1 MSPPP
6 PAPAALGL
14 YRGATRLLGPVI
26 DLYVRRRL
34 ARGKEDPA
42 RIGERLGH
50 PGQARPA
57 GTLVWVHAAS
67 VGEALSVAPLIE
79 RLLERLDEGH
89 VLLTTGTVTSAQLA
103 AERLPARALH
113 QFVPID
119 RPAAVRRFLD
129 HWRPDLALWVESELW
144 PNLIAETQMRGV
156 AMALI
161 NGRLSAR
168 STARW
173 RRAGGLARH
182 LLGGFTLCL
191 AQSAEDAARFTALG
205 ARAVHCAGNLKDAAP
220 PLPTD
225 SAALAALTA
234 ELADRP
240 RWLAASTH
248 AGEETLV
255 GTAHR
260 AVRTRHPTLLTLLV
274 PRHPERGGAI
284 AEALAR
290 QGLQV
295 TRRSAGA
302 PITAATDIYVADT
315 LGELGLFYRLAGIAF
330 VGGSL
335 VAHGGQ
341 NPLEPAR
348 LDCAVLH
355 GPHMTNFAPAVA
367 ALAEAGGAVA
377 VADATALSAA
387 LGRLLDDPVA
397 RARCA
402 DAAGRVAAA
411 GGDVLDRVMAHLA
424 PLLAVAAA
432 PQHVTSRANA

>member
-1 MSPPP
+1 VSTPRA
-6 PAPAALGL
+6 APAALGL
-14 YRGATRLLGPVI
+14 YRGATRLLDPVI
-26 DLYVRRRL
+26 DLYIRRRL
-34 ARGKEDPA
+34 ARGKEDPT

-50 PGQARPA
+50 PSQTRPA

-79 RLLERLDEGH
+79 RLLQRLDDGH
-89 VLLTTGTVTSAQLA
+89 VLLTTGTVTSARLA

-119 RPAAVRRFLD
+119 RPAAVQRFLE

-144 PNLIAETQMRGV
+144 PNLIAGTQMRGI

-168 STARW
+168 SATRW
-173 RRAGGLARH
+173 QRAGGLARY
-182 LLGGFTLCL
+182 LLSGFTLCL
-191 AQSAEDAARFTALG
+191 AQSAGDAARFTALG
-205 ARAVHCAGNLKDAAP
+205 ARAVHCPGNLKDAAP
-220 PLPTD
+220 PLPAD
-225 SAALAALTA
+225 SAALASLTA

-260 AVRTRHPTLLTLLV
+260 AVRTRHPALLTLLV

-290 QGLQV
+290 QGLNV
-295 TRRSAGA
+295 MRRSAGE
-302 PITAATDIYVADT
+302 PIAAETDIYVADT

-355 GPHMTNFAPAVA
+355 GPHMANFAPAVA
-367 ALAEAGGAVA
+367 ALAAAGGAVA
-377 VADATALSAA
+377 VTDANALTTALGA
-387 LGRLLDDPVA
+387 LLDDPAA

-402 DAAGRVAAA
+402 DAASRVAVA
-411 GGDVLDRVMAHLA
+411 GGDVLDRVMDHLV
-424 PLLAVAAA
+424 PLLLVAAA
-432 PQHVTSRANA
+432 PEHVTSRANA